1 MSESEVK
8 VFVSKPDINNFVTI
22 TVVFSG
28 KTYTTNLAKIDD
40 EGMFKKAIKAM
51 ITQLIK
57 YNLGLKRGKC
67 CVVVE
72 ENQAIEKKQPGKIRT
87 KPITPESEAKKE
99 YDRKRHAILKAQ
111 KVKGLK
117 ELKATA

>member
-72 ENQAIEKKQPGKIRT
+72 ENQAIDKKEQGRPK
-87 KPITPESEAKKE
+87 KNNPETEAKKE
-99 YDRKRHAILKAQ
+99 YDHRRYLMKKAIKAS
-111 KVKGLK
+111 
-117 ELKATA
+117 A